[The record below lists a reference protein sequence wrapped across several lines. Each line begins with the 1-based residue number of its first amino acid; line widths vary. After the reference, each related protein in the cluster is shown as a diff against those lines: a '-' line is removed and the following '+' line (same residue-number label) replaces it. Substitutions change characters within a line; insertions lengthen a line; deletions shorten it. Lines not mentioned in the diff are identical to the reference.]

1 MSSVVIKAENISKC
15 ASDNIPSISLYM
27 TGKDS
32 LYFFTK
38 IAYTTRIKVPLP
50 SIYFHEMQF
59 QNNEKNLTNFSLHI

>member
-32 LYFFTK
+32 LYFSQK
-38 IAYTTRIKVPLP
+38 LP
-50 SIYFHEMQF
+50 IRLE
-59 QNNEKNLTNFSLHI
+59 